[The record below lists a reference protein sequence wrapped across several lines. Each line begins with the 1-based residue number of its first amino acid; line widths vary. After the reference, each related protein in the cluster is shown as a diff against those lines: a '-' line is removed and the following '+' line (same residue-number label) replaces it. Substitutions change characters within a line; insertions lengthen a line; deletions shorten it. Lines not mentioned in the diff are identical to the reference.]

1 MADKLQSVL
10 VGAVGGAFSAVI
22 TMF

>member
-1 MADKLQSVL
+1 MADTLQSVL

>member
-1 MADKLQSVL
+1 MADTLQSVL
-10 VGAVGGAFSAVI
+10 VGAVDGAFSAVI